1 MIQNLYKR
9 IQNISKPYKK
19 RIQIFYRVGFFGKG
33 DKPNSLDLSEDNINS
48 IVNEALDNNNSNN
61 SNNNNS
67 NNNNSNNSFF
77 FFFFVYTV

>member
-1 MIQNLYKR
+1 MIRNLYKR

-48 IVNEALDNNNSNN
+48 IVNKTLAEVDDDDNDDNEAEIQRTINGNII
-61 SNNNNS
+61 
-67 NNNNSNNSFF
+67 
-77 FFFFVYTV
+77 